1 MSTSN
6 AVGQFP
12 LSPDVEAGK
21 LLMIFLDEVMAELA
35 KARAKFPEQSLFVTL
50 AALTEEIG
58 ELNKAF
64 LQFNFEPG
72 KHVTRSQIRLE
83 AVQSVVMVLRCMFD
97 CEPGPHREYGAD
109 FK

>member
-1 MSTSN
+1 MTTSN
-6 AVGQFP
+6 AEGQWP
-12 LSPDVEAGK
+12 LSPEVEASKAMGR
-21 LLMIFLDEVMAELA
+21 FLDEVLAELA
-35 KARAKFPEQSLFVTL
+35 KARSKFPEQSLFVTL

-64 LQFNFEPG
+64 LQYNFEPQ
-72 KHVTRSQIRLE
+72 KHVTRSQIRSE

-97 CEPGPHREYGAD
+97 CEAGEQRGPQAD